1 MLKNIKNRFP
11 VFKKNPNLVF
21 FDTAASA
28 LKVDKMINAINE
40 CYSYEYANIHRGIY
54 ELSSKLTKRY
64 EESRCLVSSFINSHS
79 ENNVIFTKSATE
91 GINLVSS
98 CLSKNYFQ
106 NGDEVLV
113 TTLEHH
119 ANLIPW
125 HLVSKQIK
133 IISANINK
141 KGELDYTDLINK
153 INSKTKL
160 IAISHMSNVTGSITN
175 FEDIKIKAKKYN
187 IPILIDGCQYVP
199 HKKLDIKELDP
210 DFYVFS
216 AHKLYG
222 PSGLGI
228 LYMKDYWI
236 DKLPPYQGGGSMIKN
251 VEIDS
256 STYLEGNQ
264 KFEAGTP
271 PIAEVIGLSSSIK
284 FVEELGIE
292 NIYSYENELTNYAYD
307 KIKENND
314 VSIFGDFKNQT
325 SIISFNLDGVHFN
338 DLAMFLDKK
347 NIAIR
352 TGHHCAQPFMKH
364 FKISGNARMSVG
376 IYNNKDDVDYFIES
390 LSEMKKFINSWIKI
404 KI

>member
-1 MLKNIKNRFP
+1 MINNIKNRFP

-28 LKVDKMINAINE
+28 LKVDSMINAVTE
-40 CYSYEYANIHRGIY
+40 CYSYEYANIHRGNY
-54 ELSSKLTKRY
+54 ELSSKLTKRF
-64 EESRCLVSSFINSHS
+64 EESRFLVSKFINAPS
-79 ENNVIFTKSATE
+79 ENNIIFTKSATE

-98 CLSKNYFQ
+98 CFSKSYF
-106 NGDEVLV
+106 NDGDEVLV

-119 ANLIPW
+119 ANLVPW
-125 HLVSKQIK
+125 HLVSKKIK
-133 IISANINK
+133 IVSANINS
-141 KGELDYTDLINK
+141 KGELDYKDLIEK
-153 INSKTKL
+153 INSRTKL
-160 IAISHMSNVTGSITN
+160 IAITHMSNVTGSIIN
-175 FEDIKIKAKKYN
+175 FEDIKIKAKQFN

-199 HKKLDIKELDP
+199 HKKLNIKNLDP

-236 DKLPPYQGGGSMIKN
+236 DRLNPYQGGGSMIKN

-256 STYLEGNQ
+256 STYLDGNH

-271 PIAEVIGLSSSIK
+271 PIAEVIGLSSSINFIK
-284 FVEELGIE
+284 ELGIDK
-292 NIYSYENELTNYAYD
+292 IYSYENELTNYAYD
-307 KIKENND
+307 KMKENKDIN
-314 VSIFGDFKNQT
+314 IFGDFKNQT
-325 SIISFNLDGVHFN
+325 SIISFNIDGLHFN
-338 DLAMFLDKK
+338 DLAMILDKK

-376 IYNNKDDVDYFIES
+376 IYNNKDDIDYFIEA
-390 LSEMKKFINSWIKI
+390 LKEVKNILNS
-404 KI
+404 